1 MPEQN
6 RLEQYDAVLGGSN
19 NPVPSAPVQPP
30 ARGVVLGSL
39 GSKMFELETL
49 LQQHQWQAADVKT
62 TEVMLEICQQQAQG
76 FMGSADLDKISCLQ
90 WRSIDNLWRKHS
102 DNHFGLSLQAEI
114 WRSIAVT
121 AEPDWEAWCRFGQ
134 ITGWYINDAWLRWGD
149 VRFDLSAPRGHL
161 PRNGACMGWG
171 LGDFWTG
178 CGMLSTIVN
187 KLESCRI
194 I

>member
-161 PRNGACMGWG
+161 PRNGACMG
-171 LGDFWTG
+171 
-178 CGMLSTIVN
+178 
-187 KLESCRI
+187 
-194 I
+194 